1 MSRDISPRRPCIL
14 FGRQWL
20 CGGSGID
27 ERGSSLL
34 LTRRR
39 EAAWGWPRRRLRL
52 RLGPLGEPLVLWQKE
67 RDLGPRLDH
76 NLGVVGVV
84 ENAVL
89 ASHQL
94 VAKQLAGEKEV
105 GPSDAVVLKGGL
117 LLVSTSSHV
126 VVRIS

>member
-1 MSRDISPRRPCIL
+1 M
-14 FGRQWL
+14 
-20 CGGSGID
+20 
-27 ERGSSLL
+27 
-34 LTRRR
+34 
-39 EAAWGWPRRRLRL
+39 

-105 GPSDAVVLKGGL
+105 GPSNAVVHKGGL